1 MEAKIYS
8 TEECKAGVGEV
19 KGNNF
24 KKTEKTGK
32 EYIQVLPGSCQV
44 GDKVIRFVASGEVKR
59 GQKPT
64 QFEKVEMGYAV
75 IGIGEEYKVAGQ
87 VYVNAYIEKV

>member
-32 EYIQVLPGSCQV
+32 EYIQVAARLAT
-44 GDKVIRFVASGEVKR
+44 R
-59 GQKPT
+59 
-64 QFEKVEMGYAV
+64 
-75 IGIGEEYKVAGQ
+75 
-87 VYVNAYIEKV
+87 